1 MNMEDY
7 SDKSIPVDFITP
19 FELSRE
25 GKVKEIEQE
34 LDIIRICI
42 KFIIEKTCSDDII
55 NKIIVMPLRKLLC
68 EANSI
73 LFDLCPSF
81 KMPPLPTEF
90 INLGDNLYCRNRS
103 LKIES
108 FDKWICIND
117 WLEMTIAYYDYDVNN
132 VPLFFLKETYDA
144 ILNKMKKESNLI
156 KDFFEEKRVI
166 YKSEETLVICKK
178 ENIGKKHYTK
188 TMLQKL
194 KEIGYNYLDVKT
206 LIKHL
211 SDKRGA
217 HLDNK
222 ISVLINVIN
231 GTNGRIPNNITT
243 FAFLMIKAIKKQ
255 IPELENYWAE
265 MPEM

>member
-1 MNMEDY
+1 MKMEDF
-7 SDKSIPVDFITP
+7 SNKNIPIDFITP

-42 KFIIEKTCSDDII
+42 NFIFEKKYSDDLI

-68 EANSI
+68 ESSSI
-73 LFDLCPSF
+73 LFNLCPTF

-90 INLGDNLYCRNRS
+90 INLGDNLYCRKRS
-103 LKIES
+103 FEVES
-108 FDKWICIND
+108 FDKWVCIND
-117 WLEMTIAYYDYDVNN
+117 WLKMIIAYYDYDENN
-132 VPLFFLKETYDA
+132 VPLFFMKETYDA
-144 ILNKMKKESNLI
+144 ILNKIKKESNII
-156 KDFFEEKRVI
+156 KDFFEEKLVI
-166 YKSEETLVICKK
+166 YKGEETLVICKK
-178 ENIGKKHYTK
+178 ENIDIKHYST

-194 KEIGYNYLDVKT
+194 KEIGYNYLDVVS

-222 ISVLINVIN
+222 ISLLINVIN
-231 GTNGRIPNNITT
+231 GTNQKIPNNITI
-243 FAFLMIKAIKKQ
+243 FAFFMIIAIKKQ

-265 MPEM
+265 MPEI